1 MATTLGLCGPSELA
15 DATHPL
21 FVPRLWQS
29 TADGA
34 EPQVQSAIASW
45 VELEDK
51 WATGLAERRD
61 ECIRAVFAEDGE
73 RFVDAL
79 EPCYYLRTLEWG
91 ALARTYP
98 RPYSVWRQCGLDED
112 VEGGYA
118 FVKNYFSQPN
128 DEMLEELFDEVYGTN
143 TGGPTDEADGGGG
156 NLFDGIGKFID
167 AFQKL

>member
-1 MATTLGLCGPSELA
+1 MGTTGYGMAGR
-15 DATHPL
+15 L
-21 FVPRLWQS
+21 F
-29 TADGA
+29 
-34 EPQVQSAIASW
+34 
-45 VELEDK
+45 K
-51 WATGLAERRD
+51 
-61 ECIRAVFAEDGE
+61 E

-118 FVKNYFSQPN
+118 FVKNFFSQPN
-128 DEMLEELFDEVYGTN
+128 DGRLEELFDEVYGTN